1 MPCNGNVLP
10 VLCNFRWPSGQYSC
24 NAGPELTLAH
34 IGIDLGTT
42 NSLIAQ
48 FTENGPELI
57 SNRLGGVLT
66 PSVVHV
72 DRGHVHTGETAK
84 ARLLTRPDQTV
95 AAFKRTMG
103 TEKAYRLDGKTMT
116 SVELSAAVLRAL
128 KEDAETALEEP
139 VVDVVISVPAY
150 FNEAQ
155 RKSVAQ
161 AARMADLNPVRLI
174 NEPTAAALAYGLQDL
189 SQESCFLVF
198 DLGGGTFDVSILEVF
213 EGVMEVKAT
222 AGDAY
227 LGGEDFTR
235 TLVHHLTGLASFK
248 RLDGEDEAALRKAA
262 EDIKLAL
269 THRDTASIEIRREEL
284 TLSATITRAQFEE
297 MCAPLLTRLRR
308 PVERVLYDAKLRP
321 EDLQKVVLVGG
332 ATRMPMVRS
341 LIARHLRHFP
351 DGHIDPDHAVAL
363 GAAVQAG
370 LVGKNQALRDVVM
383 TDVTAHSLGV
393 NTTKE
398 IGNRFMTGYFLP
410 IIERNTVVPVSREEL
425 LQTLRPDQTALELEI
440 YQGESPD
447 VTANVRLGV
456 LKVPVPRSRDG
467 SLQQASV
474 RFSYDVSGLLEVDVI
489 TLGDGKRTSTTIRNL
504 AGDMSDEEIEKARK
518 SLEKLKIHPRDEE
531 VNIALRARIE
541 QCSAMAREIDRE
553 IFTALLV
560 EFDVLLARQ
569 STAEIAAFRE
579 AAEASMKRFEDSY
592 VF

>member
-1 MPCNGNVLP
+1 MQWQRPACLLQLTMARTGRDGRSRGL
-10 VLCNFRWPSGQYSC
+10 
-24 NAGPELTLAH
+24 ELTLAH

-72 DRGHVHTGETAK
+72 DKGHVHTGETAK
-84 ARLLTRPDQTV
+84 SRLLTRPDQTV

-128 KEDAETALEEP
+128 KEDAETALGEP

-150 FNEAQ
+150 FSEAQ

-161 AARMADLNPVRLI
+161 AAKMAGLKPVRLI

-189 SQESCFLVF
+189 SQESCFLVL

-235 TLVHHLTGLASFK
+235 TLVKHLTGLASYK
-248 RLDGEDEAALRKAA
+248 RLSSEDEAAIRKAA
-262 EDIKLAL
+262 EDMKMAL
-269 THRDTASIEIRREEL
+269 TQRDSASIEIRRDGL
-284 TLSATITRAQFEE
+284 TLEATVTRAEFED

-370 LVGKNQALRDVVM
+370 LVGKNQALKDVVM

-393 NTTKE
+393 ETSKE
-398 IGNRFMTGYFLP
+398 VGNRLLMGYFLP
-410 IIERNTVVPVSREEL
+410 IIERNTVVPVSREEY
-425 LQTLRPDQTALELEI
+425 LQAIRPDQTEMVLGI
-440 YQGESPD
+440 FQGESPD
-447 VTANVRLGV
+447 VSANVRLGT
-456 LKVPVPRSRDG
+456 LKVPLPRSRDG
-467 SLQQASV
+467 TLQNVSV

-489 TLGDGKRTSTTIRNL
+489 TLTDGKRTSTTIRNL
-504 AGDMSDEEIEKARK
+504 AGDMSEEDIEKARK

-531 VNIALRARIE
+531 ANIALRARIE
-541 QCSAMAREIDRE
+541 QCFAMARQDDRSV
-553 IFTALLV
+553 FSNMLA
-560 EFDVLLARQ
+560 EFDMLLEKQ
-569 STAEIAAFRE
+569 NPSDLAAFRKE
-579 AAEASMKRFEDSY
+579 AEACMNQFEASY